1 MEWKNV
7 KLNLVQKESYW
18 AGGPPPAQAQAHAHA
33 HVHAEPDGGGGGALI
48 VVEPILSCAPF
59 EHELE

>member
-18 AGGPPPAQAQAHAHA
+18 AGGPPPRPKTKPKPTPTLSRARQTAAAGRVWGA
-33 HVHAEPDGGGGGALI
+33 SLSSHVRHLNK
-48 VVEPILSCAPF
+48 S
-59 EHELE
+59 